1 MVQITTIDIHP
12 KDLTY
17 ISDIIISSKYH
28 SYIPIV
34 IYNYYSSEQNSLQ
47 NNINHN
53 YLNIQLSQER
63 KFTNPES
70 FELTLGHCQT
80 TPTRK
85 QVWFPYILYRD
96 PINYLYKNRLTNKAT
111 KFCCFVVFNHRCEM
125 RNKMFDYISSN
136 YKLVDSLGKHKRNV
150 SSELANKVEKYNI
163 HDHRYLEVLSNYKFM
178 ICFENESE
186 PFYLTEKL
194 GNAYLAGC
202 IPIYWGMKNV
212 ENFLNSKAFIH
223 VKNEEDFP
231 NVLKRI
237 IDIDNDDKL
246 YQEIRTQ
253 PLFKDDK
260 VPNVFTKDYY
270 VTKLNECFNA
280 LKK

>member
-28 SYIPIV
+28 GYVPIF
-34 IYNYYSSEQNSLQ
+34 IYNYYSSEHHSLHDS
-47 NNINHN
+47 INHN

-63 KFTNPES
+63 KVVEPEK

-80 TPTRK
+80 LSNKK
-85 QVWFPYILYRD
+85 QIWFPYILYRD
-96 PINYLYKNRLTNKAT
+96 PVNYLYRNRLNNNPS
-111 KFCCFVVFNHRCEM
+111 KFCCFIVFNHRSDM
-125 RNKMFDYISSN
+125 RNKFFDYVNDN
-136 YKLVDSLGKHKRNV
+136 YKKVESLGKHKRNV
-150 SSELANKVEKYNI
+150 SEEEASYIEKYNI
-163 HDHRYLEVLSNYKFM
+163 HDHRYLEVLSKYKFM

-194 GNAYLAGC
+194 GNAYISGC

-223 VKNEEDFP
+223 VKDYNDFP
-231 NVLKRI
+231 NVLNTIKE
-237 IDIDNDDKL
+237 IDTNDDL
-246 YQEIRTQ
+246 YNQIRSQ
-253 PLFKDDK
+253 PLFKNDK
-260 VPNVFTKDYY
+260 IPDIFTKDYY
-270 VTKLNECFNA
+270 VNKLNECFKN
-280 LKK
+280 LH